1 MKITLLIHEK
11 EQRRPDNSGKLLHTL
26 NEIDSNLHCETLLW
40 QRTQPNKAL
49 VEAIEKQQAILL
61 RPAIDGAQPAQLQEI
76 ADISAIKH
84 FIILDGTWQEARKMY
99 NKSPYLKAANW
110 HQLKDIPASQ
120 YNLRRNQIDEGLC
133 TAECAI
139 EILKRIN
146 HQQAAEQL
154 AEKFQQFLAS
164 DRANINFSQR

>member
-1 MKITLLIHEK
+1 MKITLLTHEK
-11 EQRRPDNSGKLLHTL
+11 EQRREDNSGKLLHNL
-26 NEIDSNLHCETLLW
+26 SDIDSDLQCEALLW

-49 VEAIEKQQAILL
+49 VEAIETQQAILL
-61 RPAIDGAQPAQLQEI
+61 RPAIGDARPAQQI

-84 FIILDGTWQEARKMY
+84 FVILDGTWQEARKMY

-110 HQLKDIPASQ
+110 HQLKDIPASK

-139 EILKRIN
+139 EILKRTN

-154 AEKFQQFLAS
+154 AEKFHQFLAS
-164 DRANINFSQR
+164 NRANIDFSQR